1 MITRFSGDISMP
13 DIIVQCNENL
23 DMVDKFDHYLSYEA
37 INRNNWNGGKI
48 FFVTFLK
55 MYIMNLICINF
66 HKKEKKIRLHLVLSL

>member
-23 DMVDKFDHYLSYEA
+23 DVVDKFDHYLSYEA

-48 FFVTFLK
+48 FFVRFA
-55 MYIMNLICINF
+55 
-66 HKKEKKIRLHLVLSL
+66 